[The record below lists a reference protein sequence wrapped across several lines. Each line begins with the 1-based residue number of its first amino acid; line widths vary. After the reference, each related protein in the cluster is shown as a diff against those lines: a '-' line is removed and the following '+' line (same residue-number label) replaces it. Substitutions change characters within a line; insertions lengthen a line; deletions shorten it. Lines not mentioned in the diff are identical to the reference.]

1 VKLSL
6 KEAGM
11 FEDNVYN
18 EVEILKW
25 ISERNQHIPIE
36 DLAFMVNIPQDN
48 SLLAEELEMNPLDD
62 FQYN

>member
-1 VKLSL
+1 
-6 KEAGM
+6 M

>member
-1 VKLSL
+1 
-6 KEAGM
+6 M

-48 SLLAEELEMNPLDD
+48 NLSEELEMSQLAD